1 MSEGAVDDRGLVR
14 AAQKGDESAFR
25 QLVERYQRRI
35 FQLALGMTKDPDDA
49 MDIAQETF
57 VRVHKYLPSFKG
69 DSSFFTWTYRIAT
82 NLCLDAQ
89 RKKGRTERVEVTDEG
104 DQAEI
109 EAAMDP
115 PSHALAGPQRQALN
129 EELKGKIDEALAG
142 LSENHR
148 AILLLREVE
157 GMSYEELAKVLEIRK
172 GTVMSRLFHARL
184 KMQNKLREYLGEDA
198 PVGSG
203 DGEEE

>member
-1 MSEGAVDDRGLVR
+1 MTEEAGDRELVR
-14 AAQKGDESAFR
+14 SAQRGDGQAFR
-25 QLVERYQRRI
+25 HLVEKYQRRVY
-35 FQLALGMTKDPDDA
+35 QLALGMLKDPDDA

-57 VRVHKYLPSFKG
+57 VRVHRYLPSFKG
-69 DSSFFTWTYRIAT
+69 DSSFFTWTYRIAM

-89 RKKGRTERVEVTDEG
+89 RRKGRAERVDVEQGDE
-104 DQAEI
+104 AEI

-129 EELKGKIDEALAG
+129 QELKGKIEEALQG

-148 AILLLREVE
+148 AILLLREME
-157 GMSYEELAKVLEIRK
+157 GLSYEELAKVLGIRK

-198 PVGSG
+198 PE
-203 DGEEE
+203 GEKEE